1 MMNKYLDE
9 SLESLEKMIR
19 DLRTHLKSQG
29 LEVDFVDGIRFQI
42 ESLLSI
48 FSTLEADYELAQVRQ
63 VIFIIARF
71 IDQEIYH
78 EANSFEACF
87 LAACSLCGEA
97 DPRIT
102 ATTGKQPQPE
112 QIEQV
117 LAIAKDHIL
126 MVMVHYEP
134 LNEASHCKREV
145 EIFSI
150 KTGANK
156 PRVKRIEEELP
167 WETLTADIRDGFLR
181 EGKQKVSYQVYPL
194 EE

>member
-1 MMNKYLDE
+1 MNKHLDE
-9 SLESLEKMIR
+9 SLENLEKMIR
-19 DLRTHLKSQG
+19 DLRSHLKSEE
-29 LEVDFVDGIRFQI
+29 LEIGFIDRLRLQI

-48 FSTLEADYELAQVRQ
+48 FSTLEADHELAQTRQ
-63 VIFIIARF
+63 VLMIVAKFIN
-71 IDQEIYH
+71 QEIDYQ
-78 EANSFEACF
+78 ANSFEACF

-102 ATTGKQPQPE
+102 EIPGELPQPK
-112 QIEQV
+112 QV
-117 LAIAKDHIL
+117 ERVVATAKEHIL
-126 MVMVHYEP
+126 MIKVHYE
-134 LNEASHCKREV
+134 LLGEASHCKRET

-167 WETLTADIRDGFLR
+167 WETLTTDIRDSFLR

>member
-1 MMNKYLDE
+1 MNKYLDE

-19 DLRTHLKSQG
+19 DLRSHLKSQE
-29 LEVDFVDGIRFQI
+29 LEVGFIDRLRLQI

-48 FSTLEADYELAQVRQ
+48 FSALEADHELAQTRQ
-63 VIFIIARF
+63 VLLIVARF
-71 IDQEIYH
+71 INQEIDH
-78 EANSFEACF
+78 QLNSFETCF

-102 ATTGKQPQPE
+102 QITGKLPQT
-112 QIEQV
+112 EQV
-117 LAIAKDHIL
+117 ERVIAVAKHHIL
-126 MVMVHYEP
+126 MIKVHYEP
-134 LNEASHCKREV
+134 LSEASHCKRET

-150 KTGANK
+150 KTGADK
-156 PRVKRIEEELP
+156 PRVKRIEEEVP
-167 WETLTADIRDGFLR
+167 WETLTADIRDSFLR

>member
-1 MMNKYLDE
+1 MNKHLDE
-9 SLESLEKMIR
+9 SLESLETMIR
-19 DLRTHLKSQG
+19 DLRSHLKSQEP
-29 LEVDFVDGIRFQI
+29 EVSLIDRLRFQI

-48 FSTLEADYELAQVRQ
+48 FSALEADYEIEQTRQ
-63 VIFIIARF
+63 VLLIVSRF
-71 IDQEIYH
+71 IDQEIDH
-78 EANSFEACF
+78 QANSFEACF

-102 ATTGKQPQPE
+102 ATIGKQPQPE

-126 MVMVHYEP
+126 MVKVHYEP

-167 WETLTADIRDGFLR
+167 WETLTADVRDSFLR
-181 EGKQKVSYQVYPL
+181 EGKQKVSYQVYPP